1 MIYTNYDIH
10 LTAAVKFTVIQMEIN
25 WKNMQVSMQI

>member
-1 MIYTNYDIH
+1 MIYYNYDIH
-10 LTAAVKFTVIQMEIN
+10 LRANVRFTVIKMEMD